1 MWILGVETSA
11 GEGGVALLRDGRPA
25 GLRSLGK
32 GARAGL
38 VPAVESLLKE
48 AGIAPADLSLAAV
61 DAGPGSFTG
70 TRVAVAFAKALGY
83 AAGVPLAAVSG
94 LEARA
99 AEAAADGT
107 VSVVLDAR
115 RGCVYAALFRSE
127 GGRLL
132 RLMDDCLLPEG
143 DVPGADLRLT
153 LQVPALKQEI
163 VVRGEVKRCVE
174 LPARGGLPP
183 TFELGVSIFQ
193 AGLEY
198 HDFLELLKTNHM
210 LRLGDV

>member
-38 VPAVESLLKE
+38 VPAVESLLRE

-70 TRVAVAFAKALGY
+70 ARVAVAFAKALGY
-83 AAGVPLAAVSG
+83 ATGVPLAAVSG

-99 AEAAADGT
+99 AEAAAEGT

-127 GGRLL
+127 GGRLI

-143 DVPGADLRLT
+143 DVPGADLRL
-153 LQVPALKQEI
+153 
-163 VVRGEVKRCVE
+163 GE
-174 LPARGGLPP
+174 LPAPSP
-183 TFELGVSIFQ
+183 VTI
-193 AGLEY
+193 A
-198 HDFLELLKTNHM
+198 
-210 LRLGDV
+210 RLGASAPRVPPLALAPAYLRGVEAQERRSR